1 MLNANL
7 IYGNEDKM
15 KKIAII
21 GVTTSAGRELLNI
34 LEENGFAADDIFAV
48 DTDSPLGTQ
57 ISYGEDVDMDVY
69 NLKDFDFAS
78 ADIAI
83 FMVSAELA
91 KHYIPRAM
99 AKGARVIDG
108 SGAYTT
114 EAEVPLIIAG
124 LNDSLIAENA
134 KIVALPSPQVTQ
146 ILLPLQ
152 NVAAQTKI
160 KRMVINTY
168 MAVSLYGKDA
178 MDELFNQTRKIFMNE
193 PLVDDENV
201 FHKQIA
207 FNVLPQVGEFIGDE
221 TKYEWAMNVE
231 IKKVLDPNI
240 KVHANCA
247 FVPAFIGIGAFVNV
261 ECAKSVDVDNIRN
274 IMRETK
280 GVVVFDK
287 HVDCGYVSLND
298 VQSESDI
305 YVSRLRQDISVNNGF
320 SFWCAADDLRAGTAL
335 NAYNILQ
342 LYLNRKN

>member
-1 MLNANL
+1 MR
-7 IYGNEDKM
+7 IKM

-21 GVTTSAGRELLNI
+21 GVTTSAGRELLNM
-34 LEENGFAADDIFAV
+34 LEENGFAADNIFAV

-83 FMVSAELA
+83 FMVSAELT
-91 KHYIPRAM
+91 KHYVPRAL
-99 AKGARVIDG
+99 AKGARIIDA
-108 SGAYTT
+108 SGTYALDSD
-114 EAEVPLIIAG
+114 VPLIISG
-124 LNDSLIAENA
+124 LNDEQITEDA
-134 KIVALPSPQVTQ
+134 KIVALPSPQVAQ
-146 ILLPLQ
+146 ILLPLK
-152 NVAAQTKI
+152 NVAAKNKI

-168 MAVSLYGKDA
+168 MAVSLYGKEA

-193 PLVDDENV
+193 PLVDDENI

-221 TKYEWAMNVE
+221 TKYEWTINVE
-231 IKKVLDPNI
+231 IKKILDSNI
-240 KVHANCA
+240 KIHANCA

-261 ECAKSVDVDNIRN
+261 ECAKSVDVDDIRN

-342 LYLNRKN
+342 SFLKRKN

>member
-1 MLNANL
+1 MMAQ
-7 IYGNEDKM
+7 IRFFVRIKM

-21 GVTTSAGRELLNI
+21 GVTTSAGRELLNM
-34 LEENGFAADDIFAV
+34 LEENGFAADNIFAV
-48 DTDSPLGTQ
+48 ETDSPLGTQ

-78 ADIAI
+78 AEIAV
-83 FMVSAELA
+83 FMTTPELA
-91 KHYIPRAM
+91 KHYVPRAL

-108 SGAYTT
+108 TGAYAL
-114 EAEVPLIIAG
+114 EAEVPLIISG
-124 LNDSLIAENA
+124 LNDAQINDAA
-134 KIVALPSPQVTQ
+134 KVVALPSPQVTQ
-146 ILLPLQ
+146 ILLPLK
-152 NVAAQTKI
+152 NVATKNKI

-168 MAVSLYGKDA
+168 MAVSLYGKEA

-193 PLVDDENV
+193 PLVDDENI

-231 IKKVLDPNI
+231 IKKILDPNI
-240 KVHANCA
+240 KIHANCA

-261 ECAKSVDVDNIRN
+261 ECARAVDVDDVRN

-298 VQSESDI
+298 AQSESDV
-305 YVSRLRQDISVNNGF
+305 YVSRLRQDVSVNNGF

-342 LYLNRKN
+342 LYLK